1 MEFAVYTD
9 SRLLHP
15 LVTSIVW

>member
-1 MEFAVYTD
+1 ML

-15 LVTSIVW
+15 LVKTEKNYLPWNW